1 MTTRWRTAVIAGI
14 AAATATVAASAWAA
28 SRGDEPASA
37 QDTTVP
43 DTTAP
48 DGSGTDEGDD
58 DRRTIAVSGH
68 GSVDVTPDI
77 AHLEMGAQATAP
89 TSQEALDQVGT
100 KSRALVDS
108 LKALGIAARDIQT
121 SGLNLWPQY
130 DNNGQQITGYQGSV
144 SVSVTARDLDSL
156 GTVIDGVSA
165 LVGDNLT
172 LGGIWFDYD
181 DPEAVMAEARTA
193 AIANARERAAQ
204 YAAAAEAE
212 VGDILRIDETVS
224 GGPVPFEEFGR
235 FAADE
240 AAAAEVAIEPGR
252 QELSVDVSVVFEMA

>member
-1 MTTRWRTAVIAGI
+1 MTTRWKTAVIAGI
-14 AAATATVAASAWAA
+14 AAATATVAASAWAT

-43 DTTAP
+43 DTSAP
-48 DGSGTDEGDD
+48 AGTGTDDEG
-58 DRRTIAVSGH
+58 RRTITVSGH

-77 AHLEMGAQATAP
+77 AHLEMGVQATAP
-89 TSQEALDQVGT
+89 ASQEALDQVAA
-100 KSRALVDS
+100 KSETLVES

-130 DNNGQQITGYQGSV
+130 DNDGQQITGYQGSV
-144 SVSVTARDLDSL
+144 SVSITARDIDEL

-181 DPEAVMAEARTA
+181 DPESVLADARTA

-204 YAAAAEAE
+204 YAAAAGAD
-212 VGDILRIDETVS
+212 VGEIVRISETVA
-224 GGPVPFEEFGR
+224 GGPVPLEAEFSRASAGDV
-235 FAADE
+235 AAD
-240 AAAAEVAIEPGR
+240 VAIEPGR
-252 QELSVDVSVVFEMA
+252 QELSVDVSVVFEMS